1 MWRPPGDWHE
11 EAPKESVLAIGSAE
25 IHGLKIGG
33 QSNFN
38 NFCSRIK
45 SISYTRALSIA
56 MLDSQRVSCIYIY
69 VCMYVMYVCMY
80 ACMHACMHAWMD
92 GCMYVCM

>member
-56 MLDSQRVSCIYIY
+56 MLDSQRVSCIYI
-69 VCMYVMYVCMY
+69 
-80 ACMHACMHAWMD
+80 
-92 GCMYVCM
+92 CMYVCVCVYIWTGCITKTMIGVPRNI